1 MSVVATICFLLPGCA
16 LVLGV
21 FAWYTRGT
29 ARRIEQALPPLGR
42 LIEVNGQQ
50 LHVRDQGSG
59 APLVLLHGLG
69 GQMRHFDFGAMA
81 DLRHEFRVI
90 SVDRPGSGYSRRARH
105 APADLAAQART
116 LAALI
121 RQLGLERPT
130 VVGHS
135 LGGAVALQLALDHP
149 QAVGALALVAP
160 LSHMP
165 RRVPPVFA
173 ALAIRPRPLCALFA
187 HALALPAT
195 VIGGGRL
202 MKQVFGPEP
211 VPGDFATRGGGLL
224 ALRPSQFLAAAADLQ
239 ALNAH
244 LPQLEARY
252 RDLAVPLSVLHG
264 RGDWLLDWR
273 ANGEQLV
280 RQVAGARLELVDG
293 AGHMLPIT
301 QPARTAAFIAAAAA
315 AAAAT
320 ATTAAPAAAARPAA

>member
-1 MSVVATICFLLPGCA
+1 MIVVAYFCFLVFSCA

-29 ARRIEQALPPLGR
+29 VRRIEQALPPLGR
-42 LIEVNGQQ
+42 MIEVDGQQ
-50 LHVRDQGSG
+50 LHVRDQGG
-59 APLVLLHGLG
+59 GPPLVLLHGLG

-81 DLRHEFRVI
+81 DLRHDFRVI
-90 SVDRPGSGYSRRARH
+90 SVDRPGSGYSRRASQ

-116 LAALI
+116 VAALME
-121 RQLGLERPT
+121 QLGLERPT

-160 LSHMP
+160 LSHTP
-165 RRVPPVFA
+165 RRVPSVFA

-224 ALRPSQFLAAAADLQ
+224 ALRPSQFLAGAADLQ
-239 ALNAH
+239 ALRAH
-244 LPQLEARY
+244 LPELEARY
-252 RDLAVPLSVLHG
+252 RQLTVPLSVLYG
-264 RGDWLLDWR
+264 RNDALLDWR

-293 AGHMLPIT
+293 GHMLPIT

-315 AAAAT
+315 ARRLAA
-320 ATTAAPAAAARPAA
+320 

>member
-1 MSVVATICFLLPGCA
+1 MIVVAYFCFLVFSCA

-29 ARRIEQALPPLGR
+29 VRRIEQALPPLGR
-42 LIEVNGQQ
+42 MIEVDGQQ
-50 LHVRDQGSG
+50 LHVRDQGG
-59 APLVLLHGLG
+59 GPPLVLLHGLG

-81 DLRHEFRVI
+81 DLRHDFRVI
-90 SVDRPGSGYSRRARH
+90 SVDRPGSGYSRRASQ

-116 LAALI
+116 VAALME
-121 RQLGLERPT
+121 QLGLERPT

-160 LSHMP
+160 LSHTP
-165 RRVPPVFA
+165 RRVPSVFA

-224 ALRPSQFLAAAADLQ
+224 ALRPSQFLAGAADLQ
-239 ALNAH
+239 ALRAH
-244 LPQLEARY
+244 LPELEARY
-252 RDLAVPLSVLHG
+252 RRLTVPLSVLYG
-264 RGDWLLDWR
+264 RNDALLDWR

-293 AGHMLPIT
+293 GHMLPIT

-315 AAAAT
+315 ARRLAA
-320 ATTAAPAAAARPAA
+320 